1 MKVTNTSVDFP
12 AALALAQ
19 SGAPLGADETR
30 RLFDAI
36 FTGRLSEEEII
47 AYLSAT
53 ADRKPTVEELV
64 GAVTSMRQHMRAVAA
79 PAGAMDLCGTGG
91 DGLGTL
97 NISTAV
103 SFVVAACGV
112 PVAKHGNRSA
122 SSRSGAADVLE
133 ALGIRI
139 GLEPDSAAS
148 VLREAGI
155 TFLFAQTHHP
165 AMKHVGGARKQIGRR
180 TIFNLLG
187 PLANPGRV
195 TRQLVGVF
203 SADWLVPYAQALKIL
218 GSERAWIVHG
228 RDGLDELSISGPTQV
243 AYLDHG
249 AITTGEVTP
258 EEAGLKRWPLA
269 DIAGGNA
276 GHNAQALRSLLEG
289 DATGAYHQIVLLNA
303 AAALNV
309 AGKAQDLRQG
319 AEMADEAIR
328 SGRAHAAFNKLL
340 IASNRTASSS
350 EAIDHSI

>member
-1 MKVTNTSVDFP
+1 MKVTSASVDFP

-19 SGAPLGADETR
+19 DGHPLSAENTK

-53 ADRKPTVEELV
+53 ADRKPTVDELV
-64 GAVTSMRQHMRAVAA
+64 GAVTSMRGHMRSVTA
-79 PAGAMDLCGTGG
+79 PPGTIDLCGTGG

-133 ALGIRI
+133 ALGVNIN
-139 GLEPDSAAS
+139 LAPETAAS
-148 VLREAGI
+148 VLAKAGLA
-155 TFLFAQTHHP
+155 FLFAQTYHP

-187 PLANPGRV
+187 PLASPARV

-203 SADWLVPYAQALKIL
+203 SSDWLVPYAEALKAL
-218 GSERAWIVHG
+218 GSSHAWIVHG
-228 RDGLDELSISGPTQV
+228 RDGLDEISISGPTQIAV
-243 AYLDHG
+243 LDQG
-249 AITTGEVTP
+249 AITTREITP
-258 EEAGLKRWPLA
+258 EDAGLERWPLA
-269 DIAGGNA
+269 EIRGGDA
-276 GHNAQALRSLLEG
+276 AHNATALRHLLKGE
-289 DATGAYHQIVLLNA
+289 TSGAYHQIVQLNA
-303 AAALNV
+303 AAALIV
-309 AGKAQDLRQG
+309 AGRVKDLRVG
-319 AEMADEAIR
+319 AEMADEVLR
-328 SGRAHAAFNKLL
+328 SGRAHATFNKLL
-340 IASNRTASSS
+340 LASNA
-350 EAIDHSI
+350 

>member
-1 MKVTNTSVDFP
+1 MKVTSASVDFP
-12 AALALAQ
+12 AALAQAQ
-19 SGAPLGADETR
+19 AGQPLNAADTK

-53 ADRKPTVEELV
+53 ADRKPTVDELV
-64 GAVTSMRQHMRAVAA
+64 GAVTSMRQHMRSITV
-79 PAGAMDLCGTGG
+79 PAQAIDLCGTGG

-112 PVAKHGNRSA
+112 TVAKHGNRSA

-133 ALGIRI
+133 ALGINI
-139 GLEPDSAAS
+139 GLEPSTAAS
-148 VLREAGI
+148 VLRETGL

-165 AMKHVGGARKQIGRR
+165 AMKHAASARKQIGRR

-203 SADWLVPYAQALKIL
+203 SSDWLVPYAQALKAL

-228 RDGLDELSISGPTQV
+228 RDGLDELSISGPTEI
-243 AYLDHG
+243 AILDQG
-249 AITTGEVTP
+249 TITTREVAP
-258 EEAGLKRWPLA
+258 EEAGLQRWPLA
-269 DIAGGNA
+269 EIAGGNA
-276 GHNAQALRSLLEG
+276 GHNAAALRSLLAG
-289 DATGAYHQIVLLNA
+289 DASGAYHQIVQLNA

-309 AGKAQDLRQG
+309 AGKTQGLREGAQ
-319 AEMADEAIR
+319 MADEAIR

-340 IASNRTASSS
+340 VASNQGPQVAKR
-350 EAIDHSI
+350 

>member
-1 MKVTNTSVDFP
+1 MKVTSASVDFP
-12 AALALAQ
+12 AALAQAQ
-19 SGAPLGADETR
+19 AGQPLNAADTK

-36 FTGRLSEEEII
+36 FTGRLGEEEII

-64 GAVTSMRQHMRAVAA
+64 GAVTSMRQHMRAIAV
-79 PAGAMDLCGTGG
+79 PARTIDLCGTGG

-133 ALGIRI
+133 ALGINI
-139 GLEPDSAAS
+139 GLEPGAAEA
-148 VLREAGI
+148 VLRETGMA
-155 TFLFAQTHHP
+155 FLFAQIHHP
-165 AMKHVGGARKQIGRR
+165 AMKHAGPARKQIGRR

-195 TRQLVGVF
+195 RRQLVGVF
-203 SADWLVPYAQALKIL
+203 SSDWLVPYAEALKAL

-228 RDGLDELSISGPTQV
+228 RDGLDELSISGPTQI
-243 AYLDHG
+243 ATLDQG
-249 AITTGEVTP
+249 TITTGEVMP
-258 EEAGLKRWPLA
+258 EEAGLERWPLA
-269 DIAGGNA
+269 EITGGSPV
-276 GHNAQALRSLLEG
+276 HNAAALRSLLEG
-289 DATGAYHQIVLLNA
+289 DAPGAYRQIVLLNA
-303 AAALNV
+303 AAALIV
-309 AGKAQDLRQG
+309 ASKTQSLREG

-328 SGRAHAAFNKLL
+328 SGRAHATFNKLL
-340 IASNRTASSS
+340 IASNA
-350 EAIDHSI
+350 